1 MRRHRPGSR
10 TLQLAT
16 LAVVALLTTL
26 TACSRGNEETLATP
40 KPGFCE
46 AAQRYDQR
54 VERGA
59 KLAEQITI
67 LEKLERNAPKDVAAD
82 AELFLDQMR
91 AYEAATKSERQE
103 LKDDPEVAE
112 AIERVNRRAINGC
125 EFFESEPGDGS

>member
-1 MRRHRPGSR
+1 MRRHQPGSR

-16 LAVVALLTTL
+16 LTVVVLLTTL
-26 TACSRGNEETLATP
+26 TACSRGNEETLTTP

-46 AAQRYDQR
+46 AAQRYDER

-67 LEKLERNAPKDVAAD
+67 LEKLERNAPKDVADD

-91 AYEAATKSERQE
+91 AYQAATKSERRE
-103 LKDDPEVAE
+103 LQDDPDVAR
-112 AIERVNRRAINGC
+112 AIENVNRRAINGC